1 MTKGS
6 TVLRGG
12 KLTFYLNGGRSPRET
27 AAIYAHEFAHAADVK
42 LKLSGRQDWDED
54 RRTDKEYIA
63 KTAAHTT
70 DDPRGL
76 RRFRRGGLAQR
87 ARSQNRGPS
96 ELGPMAGLGACMIGI
111 GRRQLDLA
119 GILGRQLKQIVP
131 NGAVGTGIGLVR
143 HRPRK
148 KRHYPVP
155 LRFVFAIHT

>member
-70 DDPRGL
+70 DDPREAFADFAAAAWLDAPEAKTEARQSWGL
-76 RRFRRGGLAQR
+76 WR
-87 ARSQNRGPS
+87 
-96 ELGPMAGLGACMIGI
+96 
-111 GRRQLDLA
+111 DW
-119 GILGRQLKQIVP
+119 
-131 NGAVGTGIGLVR
+131 GLV
-143 HRPRK
+143 
-148 KRHYPVP
+148 
-155 LRFVFAIHT
+155 